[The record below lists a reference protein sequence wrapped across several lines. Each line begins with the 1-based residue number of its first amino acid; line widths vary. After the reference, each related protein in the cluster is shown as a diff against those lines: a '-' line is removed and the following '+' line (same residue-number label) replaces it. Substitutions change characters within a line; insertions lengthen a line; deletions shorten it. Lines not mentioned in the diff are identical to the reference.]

1 MLEEGGGSSYMEDGK
16 VAVVKAGEDVFKAVK
31 RSIDLVGGLQIGAGD
46 RVVVKPN
53 LCNSKNPYGM
63 VTTDFR
69 IIETVVGLAK
79 EKTGKVVVVESDNI
93 SDTAQNRAAKSGL
106 LDRLEA
112 LGVDFVDLSQDGFE
126 VHEVVGKKLKLPRTA
141 LDADYFINLPK
152 IKTEGHVGVTLA
164 IKNLFGVPQRRK
176 KNRLHRQL
184 GEILPYIA
192 KVVGSDMV
200 VVDGLVAMEGNGPLI
215 GTPKELGIVV
225 AGTSCVSVDS
235 VCASI
240 MGYNP
245 KEISYLLRS
254 HKMGLGE
261 IDVDAV
267 KVVGEDWRRLVSEFE
282 RPYSLKATL
291 KSVKSIGKVYL

>member
-1 MLEEGGGSSYMEDGK
+1 MEDGR
-16 VAVVKAGEDVFKAVK
+16 VAVVKAGEDVFEAVK

-69 IIETVVGLAK
+69 IIEAVVGLAK
-79 EKTGKVVVVESDNI
+79 EKTGKIVVVESDNI
-93 SDTAQNRAAKSGL
+93 SDTAQNRVFKSGL

-112 LGVDFVDLSQDGFE
+112 LCVEFVDLSQDGFE
-126 VHEVVGKKLKLPRTA
+126 VHEVAGKKLKLPRTA

-152 IKTEGHVGVTLA
+152 IKTEGHVGVTLS

-176 KNRLHRQL
+176 KSRLHRQL
-184 GEILPYIA
+184 GEILPYLA

-225 AGTSCVSVDS
+225 AGTNCVSVDS

-245 KEISYLLRS
+245 KEIGYLLRS
-254 HKMGLGE
+254 HEMGLGE

-267 KVVGEDWRRLVSEFE
+267 KVVGEDWRRLASEFE
-282 RPYSLKATL
+282 RPYSLRATL
-291 KSVKSIGKVYL
+291 KSVKSISKVYL